1 MTSSCCTSD
10 LDCSQLLRGPQYLDN
25 GASDENAA
33 GALEAETP
41 FDTAAK
47 TPIVAGTA
55 VCVNGAQLTPPTA
68 STAGHD
74 LNARDRLQ
82 ATASPDST
90 AAAADDSD
98 SPSPQQADDLQS
110 LLARLQ
116 GRSEEESALVQ
127 ARLLAAAEAAPAPSP
142 RGRAASSRAL
152 APGLVSSRSGG
163 GCDGGGRS
171 IGGGS
176 GRRIDRLRLPRS
188 TPADGARV
196 PRVLFSSSMPTAV
209 PLPPDNGEPLTEW
222 RMSGLTDATKD
233 PALLDASEV
242 KENGED
248 AKGDAGDDEW
258 SPAATAASAT
268 ALAGLAPPSAPPLRR
283 SSCSGN
289 SGSSAGSGR
298 RGSGGGGGS
307 GGRGGRP
314 ASPPG
319 RWTPRDAEATSSNA
333 AGAHDCWPM
342 YSDHGQQLQYPAAN
356 YGAAEAARR
365 IRQQRPSAGAG
376 FRVGNPRPSS
386 SRPLLQAQRSGL
398 IVMRRTSNLSASGR
412 QGSAGSSG
420 KRGGGRG
427 RRWAGAA
434 LPGVQLYGRVHTW
447 KERNK
452 ERYGL
457 FQGF

>member
-142 RGRAASSRAL
+142 RGRAASSR
-152 APGLVSSRSGG
+152 RS
-163 GCDGGGRS
+163 
-171 IGGGS
+171 
-176 GRRIDRLRLPRS
+176 
-188 TPADGARV
+188 
-196 PRVLFSSSMPTAV
+196 
-209 PLPPDNGEPLTEW
+209 
-222 RMSGLTDATKD
+222 
-233 PALLDASEV
+233 
-242 KENGED
+242 
-248 AKGDAGDDEW
+248 
-258 SPAATAASAT
+258 
-268 ALAGLAPPSAPPLRR
+268 
-283 SSCSGN
+283 
-289 SGSSAGSGR
+289 
-298 RGSGGGGGS
+298 
-307 GGRGGRP
+307 RP
-314 ASPPG
+314 ASS
-319 RWTPRDAEATSSNA
+319 AAAAA
-333 AGAHDCWPM
+333 AGATV
-342 YSDHGQQLQYPAAN
+342 
-356 YGAAEAARR
+356 AAEALAAAAAAASTGSGCLGAH
-365 IRQQRPSAGAG
+365 RQMVLVCRGCCSVRAC
-376 FRVGNPRPSS
+376 PRLC
-386 SRPLLQAQRSGL
+386 RC
-398 IVMRRTSNLSASGR
+398 RRTMVSR
-412 QGSAGSSG
+412 
-420 KRGGGRG
+420 
-427 RRWAGAA
+427 
-434 LPGVQLYGRVHTW
+434 
-447 KERNK
+447 
-452 ERYGL
+452 
-457 FQGF
+457 